1 MRQIELTDRSAY
13 LTEHVKPL
21 TRIEAIKEASRCL
34 LCHDAP
40 CSKRCPAGTNP
51 ASFIRSIRFE
61 NFAGAAKT
69 IRTSNILGG
78 VCSRVCP
85 YKNLCEAECNRG
97 KIDEPIKI
105 GLLQRFVTDYES
117 EQGLNILKATQVS
130 KDKVAIIGSGPAGL
144 AGAAQLALS
153 GYSVTVFEKEKVLG
167 GVLSL
172 GILPARLPKDVVETD
187 IQYIKNL
194 GVEFKTNCKLGKDIT
209 INKLKEKGYKAFL
222 LAVGNTIPK
231 RLDIKNSKNIQGIYS
246 AAEFLAAFKLN
257 KGNIPLGKNI
267 VVIGGGDVAL
277 DSALTAKL
285 LGSES
290 VSVLY
295 RRRLEDMPSSIE
307 EIDYARHL
315 NVNFYTRF
323 TPIEYIVEDGKVK
336 GIKGQGTYS
345 DSSITLEAD
354 MIVEAIGQGA
364 DDIAKITE
372 SNIAL
377 DSKKIVINNENGQT
391 SIRDIFSAGDIV
403 NGGATVVDAIKQGK
417 IAASGIEEFLSLKKK
432 VCVKRKSPKSLEI
445 DFCGVKCEN
454 PFFLSSSPVGGNYD
468 MCAKALETGWGGI
481 VYKTVGKFI
490 ANECSP
496 RFDNTSKEGTSFV
509 GFKNMEQ
516 ISDKPLEK
524 NLEMMQ
530 KLKKDYPDKVLVA
543 SIMGS
548 NEEEWTE
555 LAKLVT
561 EVGSDIIECNFSC
574 PQMTSHDMGSDVG
587 QSPDL
592 VRAYSSAV
600 RNGTHLPIIAKM
612 TPNIGN
618 MEIPAIASIEGG
630 ANALAAI
637 NTIKAITAIDL
648 DKFVCLPIVN
658 GKSSISGYS
667 GKAIKPI
674 ALRFIAQ
681 MAQHAELSH
690 IPISGMGGIETWQDA
705 IEFFLVGASNLQV
718 TTSVMQYGYRIVE
731 DLISGTSHY
740 LDRKGFSSL
749 SDIVGM
755 ALKSIIPAEGL
766 DRSFIIK
773 PKIDLESCIGCGR
786 CYLSCYVG
794 GHQAI
799 NWDTEKN
806 IPVVDNDKCVGCH
819 LCTNICPVFGTITHG
834 EIEFKSGAKKH
845 NIIQ

>member
-1 MRQIELTDRSAY
+1 MSEKINQTY
-13 LTEHVKPL
+13 LTEHTKPL
-21 TRIEAIKEASRCL
+21 TEIEAVKEAARCL

-40 CSKRCPAGTNP
+40 CSKRCPAGTEP
-51 ASFIRSIRFE
+51 ASFIRSIRFG
-61 NFAGAAKT
+61 NFYGAAKT
-69 IRTSNILGG
+69 IRKANILGG

-85 YKNLCEAECNRG
+85 YKNLCEDECARG

-105 GLLQRFVTDYES
+105 GLLQKFATDYEH
-117 EQGLNILKATQVS
+117 NNDI
-130 KDKVAIIGSGPAGL
+130 KVLTPIPSTKGKIAIIGSGPAGL
-144 AGAAQLALS
+144 AGAAELAIS
-153 GYSVTVFEKEKVLG
+153 GYAVTVFETQKVLG
-167 GVLSL
+167 GVLST
-172 GILPARLPKDVVETD
+172 GILPARLPKEIVDID
-187 IQYIKNL
+187 IQHIKRL
-194 GVEFKTNCKLGKDIT
+194 GVKFKTNCKIGKDIT
-209 INKLKEKGYKAFL
+209 FDELRGENYKAFL
-222 LAVGNTIPK
+222 LAVGNTVPR
-231 RLDIKNSKNIQGIYS
+231 RLNIGNSKNTIGINS
-246 AAEFLAAFKLN
+246 ARDFLLESKLSD
-257 KGNIPLGKNI
+257 GNIHIGKNV

-277 DSALTAKL
+277 DAALTAKL

-290 VSVLY
+290 VTILY
-295 RRRLEDMPSSIE
+295 RRRLEDMPASIE

-315 NVNFYTRF
+315 NINFYTRF
-323 TPIEYIVEDGKVK
+323 TPKEYITKDGAVK
-336 GIKGQGTYS
+336 GIKASGTYTES
-345 DSSITLEAD
+345 EISIEADMIIEAIGQDGDDIASITGSSITLD
-354 MIVEAIGQGA
+354 R
-364 DDIAKITE
+364 
-372 SNIAL
+372 N
-377 DSKKIVINNENGQT
+377 KIVINNENGQT
-391 SIRDIFSAGDIV
+391 NIKDIFSAGDIV

-417 IAASGIEEFLSLKKK
+417 IAANGIKEFLTEKKK
-432 VCVKRKSPKSLEI
+432 SKPKIKRQKSLEI

-481 VYKTVGKFI
+481 VYKTIGKFI

-496 RFDNTSKEGTSFV
+496 RFDNTSKEGTPFV

-543 SIMGS
+543 SIMGA
-548 NEEEWTE
+548 NEEEWTD

-561 EVGSDIIECNFSC
+561 EIGADIIECNFSC

-587 QSPDL
+587 QNPDL
-592 VRAYSSAV
+592 VRTYSAAV

-618 MEIPAIASIEGG
+618 MEAPAIASIEGG

-667 GKAIKPI
+667 GKAVKPI
-674 ALRFIAQ
+674 ALRFIAE
-681 MAQHAELSH
+681 MAQHAKLSN
-690 IPISGMGGIETWQDA
+690 IPISGMGGIETWIDA
-705 IEFFLVGASNLQV
+705 VEFFLVGASNLQV

-731 DLISGTSHY
+731 DLISGVSHY
-740 LDRKGFSSL
+740 LDIKGFNSI
-749 SDIVGM
+749 SDIVGIG
-755 ALKSIIPAEGL
+755 LKNIISAEDL

-773 PKIDLESCIGCGR
+773 AQINDKKCIGCGR
-786 CYLSCYVG
+786 CYISCYDG

-799 NWDTEKN
+799 RWDYNRKLP
-806 IPVVDNDKCVGCH
+806 IVDDDKCVGCH
-819 LCTNICPVFGTITHG
+819 LCTNICPVSGSITYG
-834 EIEFKSGAKKH
+834 EIEFKNGKKAH
-845 NIIQ
+845 DIII